1 MRACRQDL
9 ALQDAV
15 ITVFTYSH
23 KIQVDC
29 GRGNWSLQLE
39 YFSDQDKFTYHNV
52 SSLQYVLSHF
62 SHVWLFVS
70 LQTVACQAPL
80 FIGFPRQE
88 YWSGLP
94 SPSPGDLPNPGIEPT
109 SPGLAEF
116 FTTEPPG
123 KPILSAMGLLS
134 TAVENSLAVP
144 QKVKYRVVL
153 WTNNSSFRSIWKKK
167 KIESRNSNT
176 LGHPHS

>member
-80 FIGFPRQE
+80 FMGFPRQE

-94 SPSPGDLPNPGIEPT
+94 CPLPGDLPDPGIKPS
-109 SPGLAEF
+109 SPMPPASAGKS
-116 FTTEPPG
+116 FTTGTTWEAYLLCRATY
-123 KPILSAMGLLS
+123 KFWVKSLNHAQKNVTSVQFEVIFELIFFFFFELLVRILA
-134 TAVENSLAVP
+134 
-144 QKVKYRVVL
+144 Q
-153 WTNNSSFRSIWKKK
+153 
-167 KIESRNSNT
+167 
-176 LGHPHS
+176 